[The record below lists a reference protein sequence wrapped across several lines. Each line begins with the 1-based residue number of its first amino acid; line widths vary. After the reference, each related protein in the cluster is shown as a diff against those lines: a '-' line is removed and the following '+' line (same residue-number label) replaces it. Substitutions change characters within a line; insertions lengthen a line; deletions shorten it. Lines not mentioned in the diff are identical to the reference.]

1 VKKKGIVQLTEGGRL
16 DEETT
21 VALFTK
27 NGEKW
32 KFGGLVGFQ
41 RGRSGRKARRSV
53 CTSIFLISE
62 WFGMA

>member
-27 NGEKW
+27 KW
-32 KFGGLVGFQ
+32 GKVEIWWA
-41 RGRSGRKARRSV
+41 RGVSARKKWPESKEECV
-53 CTSIFLISE
+53 HFHFSHQ
-62 WFGMA
+62 